1 MTPSCKTCIHWQ
13 PVPADPMNL
22 GAPRFGTCLRFPP
35 VAYPINDRQSVNVRP
50 QTVEG
55 DRCGEW
61 LETLPAGGDP
71 VALFG
76 LPVVGSDAVP
86 SLNPGDIVVGR
97 PGKPFEE
104 V

>member
-55 DRCGEW
+55 DRCGEY
-61 LETLPAGGDP
+61 LMDDPTRYALGMEQMGNPAP
-71 VALFG
+71 V
-76 LPVVGSDAVP
+76 DC
-86 SLNPGDIVVGR
+86 
-97 PGKPFEE
+97 
-104 V
+104 